1 MHTDNQINVINKQ
14 IINNLRSSIDDLRD
28 QLYVREL
35 KKDLKEFVDN
45 NVLLHESQNFLKTE
59 IITEAPFWFPKAHL
73 SRGQTDLIAT
83 SVNGEEFIFYD
94 YFTNHVLPSI
104 QTENGL
110 IFNGTLIDILA
121 GSMAKGQ
128 YAQASSDNTFSIG
141 EVSSITGTANA
152 KRLDGNDFVLSNG
165 DPVFQ
170 GDTITVSNSGAVGL
184 TFLDKTTL
192 SLSEGG
198 KMVLDEL
205 VYNTETGD
213 GNMAVDIVEGAFS
226 FISGEIAKSGEDAMT
241 IKTPVA
247 TIGIRGTTV
256 AGKAAVEG
264 NENSFT
270 LLQDADGGVGQISV
284 SNAGGTQVL
293 GQIGATT
300 SISSF
305 NTPPPPPIILSAA
318 QIQAN
323 YGSALNVLPP
333 TPAVA
338 PSPQEPPAPQ
348 EEQQIEAQEETTD
361 ESEEENIQEE
371 VSDEETASE
380 EESED
385 NEEGLE
391 DSEEEL
397 LEGDDENEETPV
409 VSLDDEQLL
418 EEDSGEQSQEETI
431 EDDQVVAREA
441 FDTALASGATP
452 EEAMAEA
459 AATAGFSDDSS
470 GGVSST
476 ENDVFDLTAGSSSLS
491 QSFTIPGTIDFS
503 ENFGTESLLS
513 TGPLNAIQDSVIG
526 TVFGMEPIGEPVFV
540 QSPMELMFD
549 SATGLGDPML
559 GFLNLTMYESSET
572 ETIETYFDD
581 PSLYNDY
588 QATGSAIQTETETET
603 ESTETSSIETFTGTS
618 ASDTIDKTNSTTPW
632 ILDGG
637 DADDI
642 LIGGNMDD
650 IIIGGKGSDRMY
662 GGLGDDKF
670 YYRDNDVDV
679 NDFDSIYDFRHDGA
693 GNDQIIAGVSELSS
707 SYSRSLIYND
717 AQQFGSAFLIEAN
730 SGNLPTI
737 FNFTFDYNSS
747 NINSPNNLAS
757 TLGNFYV
764 GVNASTSIHSLE
776 TYLISVGDGT
786 DTYTYVW
793 EDTSMGGGVDSSE
806 LTPIAL
812 LHGYN
817 NDNMDGSEFDY
828 QTISGV

>member
-1 MHTDNQINVINKQ
+1 MHNENQINTIKNDNVDT
-14 IINNLRSSIDDLRD
+14 LRSSIEDLRD
-28 QLYVREL
+28 KLFINNL
-35 KKDLKEFVDN
+35 KKDLQEFIHTNVELDKSN
-45 NVLLHESQNFLKTE
+45 NHLKTQ
-59 IITEAPFWFPKAHL
+59 IIKDAPSWFPKANL
-73 SRGQTDLIAT
+73 SKTQTDLIAT
-83 SVNGEEFIFYD
+83 SVDGEEVVFFD
-94 YFTNHVLPSI
+94 YFTNHQLPSI
-104 QTENGL
+104 QTQNGL
-110 IFNGTLIDILA
+110 IFHGGLVDKLSGLFT
-121 GSMAKGQ
+121 KGQ
-128 YAQASSDNTFSIG
+128 YAQASFGEELSIG
-141 EVSSITGTANA
+141 EVSSLAGVAKA
-152 KRLDGNDFVLSNG
+152 KRVDGNEFNLSNG

-205 VYNTETGD
+205 VYNPETGD
-213 GNMAVDIVEGAFS
+213 GNMAVDMVEGAFS

-284 SNAGGTQVL
+284 SNAGGSQVL

-348 EEQQIEAQEETTD
+348 EEQQIETQEET
-361 ESEEENIQEE
+361 EEG
-371 VSDEETASE
+371 SE
-380 EESED
+380 EESSQEETSDED
-385 NEEGLE
+385 TALVEGSENSEEGLE
-391 DSEEEL
+391 DGEEEL
-397 LEGDDENEETPV
+397 IEGDDEIEESPV
-409 VSLDDEQLL
+409 VSLDDELL
-418 EEDSGEQSQEETI
+418 AEEDSNEQSQEETL
-431 EDDQVVAREA
+431 EDEQVLAREA

-459 AATAGFSDDSS
+459 AAVTGFSDESSS
-470 GGVSST
+470 GASPT
-476 ENDVFDLTAGSSSLS
+476 ENDVFNLTDGVSSLS
-491 QSFTIPGTIDFS
+491 EGFTIPGTIDFS
-503 ENFGTESLLS
+503 QNFGTESLLS
-513 TGPLNAIQDSVIG
+513 TGPLNAIPDPVIG
-526 TVFGMEPIGEPVFV
+526 IVFGMEPIGEPVFG

-549 SATGLGDPML
+549 SATGLGDPMV
-559 GFLNLTMYESSET
+559 GFLNLNTYESIET

-588 QATGSAIQTETETET
+588 NATESEMQTETETEIT
-603 ESTETSSIETFTGTS
+603 GTSSIETFTGTS

-637 DADDI
+637 DAYDI
-642 LIGGNMDD
+642 IIGGNMDD
-650 IIIGGKGSDRMY
+650 IIIGGKGSDRMS

-670 YYRDNDVDV
+670 YYRNNDANV
-679 NDFDSIYDFRHDGA
+679 NDFDNIYDFRHDGA
-693 GNDQIIAGVSELSS
+693 GNDQIVAGFSQPSS

-717 AQQFGSAFLIEAN
+717 AQQFGSAFSIDAN

-747 NINSPNNLAS
+747 NINSPNSLAS

-776 TYLISVGDGT
+776 TYIIAVGDGT

-793 EDTSMGGGVDSSE
+793 EDTSMGGGVDSTE

-812 LHGYN
+812 LHDYN
-817 NDNMDGSEFDY
+817 NDNMDGSEFQY